1 MRNIELLAP
10 AKNKET
16 AIAAIDHGADAVY
29 IGAHSFGARAA
40 AGNTT
45 DDIRQVVEYARP
57 FRVRVYATLN
67 TLLHTHELPQAVELA
82 HELFEAGVDAV
93 ISQDHRMVR
102 LYRQTYPH
110 ETPHFHAST
119 QMDNRSADIVRERLQ
134 QGYQQTVLARELT
147 IDEIRSI
154 HQAVPAMPLEVFVHG
169 AICVSY
175 NGRCYASEVCYNR
188 SANRGECAQFCRM
201 PYRLLTRDDQ
211 VLAQGY
217 LLSMRDMNRT
227 DYLEDLLDAGV
238 TSFKI
243 EGRLKDIA
251 YVKNV
256 TAWYRQ
262 KLDAIMRRRN
272 TEYRR
277 SSQGI
282 HQYSFTPDIHRTFNR
297 GYTDYF
303 MHRRTTDLCTLTT
316 PKSIGQSVGMVKEI
330 RRDHIVVSGTIPF
343 SSGDG
348 LVTETGIGFRVNRA
362 EGNHL
367 YLRVVPAELR
377 PRTPLYRNQDQAMEK
392 ALAGHTATRRLPL
405 TWTLNPTHTGF
416 SLTAQVGDAPPV
428 TKNFEYP
435 HQTAQT
441 PQSSTITDVLGK
453 LGQTIYCVGQVHCP
467 EQYFIPRSTLAEWRR
482 AVIDQ
487 LDLYLK
493 QTAPTRPMP
502 YLTPQVPESEISEPQ
517 VPKTLMECRYCIRYQ
532 IGQCLRSNPKAIR
545 GPLWLE
551 GKDGRRYPLQFDC
564 QRCQMMVMS
573 YLDVKRYS

>member
-262 KLDAIMRRRN
+262 KLDAIMRRRS

-282 HQYSFTPDIHRTFNR
+282 HQYSFTPDIRRTFNR

-405 TWTLNPTHTGF
+405 TWTLSPTHTGF
-416 SLTAQVGDAPPV
+416 SLTAQVGDAPPI

-493 QTAPTRPMP
+493 QTAPAHPTP
-502 YLTPQVPESEISEPQ
+502 YLTPQVPESEIPEPQ

>member
-154 HQAVPAMPLEVFVHG
+154 HQAVPEMPLEVFVHG

-330 RRDHIVVSGTIPF
+330 RRDHIIVSGTIPF

-405 TWTLNPTHTGF
+405 TWTLSPTHTGF

-493 QTAPTRPMP
+493 QTAPAHPTP
-502 YLTPQVPESEISEPQ
+502 YLTPQVPESEIPEPQ

>member
-330 RRDHIVVSGTIPF
+330 RRDHIIVSGTIPF

-405 TWTLNPTHTGF
+405 TWTLSPTHTGF

-487 LDLYLK
+487 LDLYLE
-493 QTAPTRPMP
+493 QTAPAHPTP
-502 YLTPQVPESEISEPQ
+502 YLTPQVPESEIPEPQ

>member
-45 DDIRQVVEYARP
+45 DDIRQVVEYAHP
-57 FRVRVYATLN
+57 FRVKVYATLN
-67 TLLHTHELPQAVELA
+67 TLLYAHELPQAVELA
-82 HELFEAGVDAV
+82 HELFAAGVDAI
-93 ISQDHRMVR
+93 ISQDHRMVQ
-102 LYRQTYPH
+102 LYRHTYPH

-119 QMDNRSADIVRERLQ
+119 QMDNRDADIVRERLL

-147 IDEIRSI
+147 IDEIRRI
-154 HQAVPAMPLEVFVHG
+154 HQAVPTMPLEVFVHG

-262 KLDAIMRRRN
+262 KLDAIMRRRS
-272 TEYRR
+272 TDYQR

-282 HQYSFTPDIHRTFNR
+282 HQYTFTPDIHRTFNR

-303 MHRRTTDLCTLTT
+303 MQRRTPDLCTLTT
-316 PKSIGQSVGMVKEI
+316 PKSIGQCVGTVKEI
-330 RRDHIVVSGTIPF
+330 RRDHIVVSGTTPF
-343 SSGDG
+343 ASGDG
-348 LVTETGIGFRVNRA
+348 LVTPTGIGFRVNRA

-367 YLRVVPAELR
+367 YLRPVPTELR
-377 PRTPLYRNQDQAMEK
+377 PRTPLYRNQDQVMEK
-392 ALAGHTATRRLPL
+392 TLAGQTATRRLPL
-405 TWTLNPTHTGF
+405 TWTLSPTHTGF
-416 SLTAQVGDAPPV
+416 SLTAQVVDAQPL
-428 TKNFEYP
+428 TLAFDYP
-435 HQTAQT
+435 HQRAQT
-441 PQSSTITDVLGK
+441 PQTSTITDVLGK
-453 LGQTIYCVGQVHCP
+453 LGQTIYHAEQVHCP
-467 EQYFIPRSTLAEWRR
+467 SEYFIPRSTLAEWRR
-482 AVIDQ
+482 AVVDR
-487 LDLYLK
+487 LDTHLRQNAPA
-493 QTAPTRPMP
+493 QTTP
-502 YLTPQVPESEISEPQ
+502 YLTPQHPESETPEPQ
-517 VPKTLMECRYCIRYQ
+517 IPEALMECRYCIRYQ
-532 IGQCLRSNPKAIR
+532 IGQCLRDNPKAVR

-551 GKDGRRYPLQFDC
+551 GKDNRRYQLRFDC
-564 QRCQMMVMS
+564 HRCQMKVIPAP
-573 YLDVKRYS
+573 

>member
-330 RRDHIVVSGTIPF
+330 RRDHIIVSGTIPF

-493 QTAPTRPMP
+493 QTAPAHPTP
-502 YLTPQVPESEISEPQ
+502 YLTPQVPESEIPEPQ

>member
-330 RRDHIVVSGTIPF
+330 RRDHIIVSGTIPF

-493 QTAPTRPMP
+493 QTAPTHAMP

>member
-330 RRDHIVVSGTIPF
+330 RRDHIIVSGTTPF

-405 TWTLNPTHTGF
+405 TWTLSPTHTGF

-493 QTAPTRPMP
+493 QTAPTHPMP
-502 YLTPQVPESEISEPQ
+502 YLTPQVPESEIPEPQ

>member
-1 MRNIELLAP
+1 MRNIELLVP

-119 QMDNRSADIVRERLQ
+119 QMDNRSADIVWERLQ

-405 TWTLNPTHTGF
+405 TWTLSPTHTGF

-428 TKNFEYP
+428 TNNFEYP

-493 QTAPTRPMP
+493 QTAPAHPTP
-502 YLTPQVPESEISEPQ
+502 YLTPQVPESEIPEPQ

>member
-282 HQYSFTPDIHRTFNR
+282 HQYSFTPDIRRTFNR

-392 ALAGHTATRRLPL
+392 ALAGHTATRRLHL
-405 TWTLNPTHTGF
+405 TWTLSPTHTGF
-416 SLTAQVGDAPPV
+416 SLTAQVGDAPPI

-493 QTAPTRPMP
+493 QTAPAHPTP
-502 YLTPQVPESEISEPQ
+502 YLTPQVPESEIPEPQ